1 MLMMTHFYEIRIAGH
16 LDAHWTDWFDGMSI
30 TLEEDGTTLLSG
42 PVPDQPAL
50 YGLLR
55 KVRDLG
61 LPLVS
66 VNQITVTLSQ
76 QILNKKRSNT
86 KMNTNNKG
94 AIKMNTNK
102 MSEAATPAMAV
113 GNRVSTTRIVGVV
126 ALAYAASMIVQN
138 AVFAITGA
146 PDYSDPLGV
155 VLTYHAE
162 NQGALAVAFGL
173 EAVNMLLLLLF
184 VTALHGLVQRRG
196 GAGADWSR
204 LAIAAGATLSAL
216 FALTIATHIAVV
228 LAADG
233 LSEPTPAFEL
243 MWQLHAAAF
252 ALALP
257 ALGATFIG
265 AALATHASGL
275 TRPWQRLLGV
285 AGGSLPI
292 LAGAGNLA
300 IANGSPLLFVGV
312 LGLATW
318 LVWLVVTGLRL
329 IRG

>member
-1 MLMMTHFYEIRIAGH
+1 M
-16 LDAHWTDWFDGMSI
+16 
-30 TLEEDGTTLLSG
+30 
-42 PVPDQPAL
+42 
-50 YGLLR
+50 
-55 KVRDLG
+55 
-61 LPLVS
+61 
-66 VNQITVTLSQ
+66 
-76 QILNKKRSNT
+76 NT
-86 KMNTNNKG
+86 KNLSED
-94 AIKMNTNK
+94 ISVK

-113 GNRVSTTRIVGVV
+113 GNRVSTTRIVGGVAV
-126 ALAYAASMIVQN
+126 ALAVSGFVQN
-138 AVFAITGA
+138 AVFGGTGA
-146 PDYSDPLGV
+146 PAYSDPLGV
-155 VLTYHAE
+155 VLAYHAE
-162 NQGALAVAFGL
+162 NRGAFAIISGL
-173 EAVNMLLLLLF
+173 ETVNMVLLLVF

-204 LAIAAGATLSAL
+204 LAVAAGATLSAL

-228 LAADG
+228 LAADV
-233 LSEPTPAFEL
+233 LTEPTPAFEM
-243 MWQLHAAAF
+243 MWQFHAATF

-292 LAGAGNLA
+292 LAGLGSLA
-300 IANGSPLLFVGV
+300 IADGSPLLFVGV

>member
-1 MLMMTHFYEIRIAGH
+1 MT
-16 LDAHWTDWFDGMSI
+16 TD
-30 TLEEDGTTLLSG
+30 
-42 PVPDQPAL
+42 
-50 YGLLR
+50 LR
-55 KVRDLG
+55 KAT
-61 LPLVS
+61 LV
-66 VNQITVTLSQ
+66 VG
-76 QILNKKRSNT
+76 
-86 KMNTNNKG
+86 G
-94 AIKMNTNK
+94 A
-102 MSEAATPAMAV
+102 
-113 GNRVSTTRIVGVV
+113 GV
-126 ALAYAASMIVQN
+126 ALVASLAVQN
-138 AVFAITGA
+138 AVFAVTGA

-162 NQGALAVAFGL
+162 NRGALAVAFGL
-173 EAVNMLLLLLF
+173 EAVNMVLLLFF

-204 LAIAAGATLSAL
+204 LAVAAGATLSAL

-243 MWQLHAAAF
+243 MWQFHAAVF

-265 AALATHASGL
+265 AALATHANGL

-285 AGGSLPI
+285 AGGSLLI

-300 IANGSPLLFVGV
+300 IADGSPLVFVGV
-312 LGLATW
+312 LGFAAW

-329 IRG
+329 IRGAAPE